1 MCICTTAFLSIHYLI
16 ICICLPQTPNPSPLH
31 LPMHFFLAHYLEQN
45 LCMEYIYTFKNFIQL
60 LKTLRCPIKYMIF
73 RFIGVSSKMRL
84 IIVFKMKHI
93 NKSIHGEFPGDP
105 VVRTWHFHCQ
115 GLSSIYGWGT
125 KIP

>member
-1 MCICTTAFLSIHYLI
+1 
-16 ICICLPQTPNPSPLH
+16 
-31 LPMHFFLAHYLEQN
+31 
-45 LCMEYIYTFKNFIQL
+45 MEYIYTFKNFIQL
-60 LKTLRCPIKYMIF
+60 LKTLWCPIKYMII

-105 VVRTWHFHCQ
+105 VVRTQHFHCQ